1 MRTLVF
7 LLALALASPVLAQ
20 DAAVKIDNFVFQPEA
35 LTVSPGTKVTWTNE
49 DDIPHLVVEVP
60 SKNGDPLFRSPA
72 LDTDATFS
80 FTFAKP
86 GTYDFF
92 CALHP
97 HMVGKI
103 IVK

>member
-1 MRTLVF
+1 MRSLAF
-7 LLALALASPVLAQ
+7 LLALLFAAPALAD
-20 DAAVKIDNFVFQPEA
+20 DATVKIDNFFFQPDA

-72 LDTDATFS
+72 LDTDDSFS
-80 FTFAKP
+80 FTFAEP
-86 GTYDFF
+86 GEYDFF